1 MKDDAAIAAHFE
13 RHLGPAEVVYEDA
26 SGIFGPKQV
35 YGVRPCEA
43 RPHWVLHTRGSS
55 VFTLEGRS
63 GEERRFE
70 FVMSLP
76 DTWNPGER
84 WPAYIFRRAC
94 QAILFVGKAP
104 ADGGVFTNSAE
115 SIPGS
120 PHVFALLVA
129 RSRQL
134 GDDACFR
141 VSSGRLVEIYAMYA
155 LTFDDFRKH
164 QRHELD
170 IATLP
175 EVVVEWRDM
184 LR

>member
-1 MKDDAAIAAHFE
+1 MTDGAAIGAHFE

-26 SGIFGPKQV
+26 SGIFGPKHV
-35 YGVRPCEA
+35 YGVRPREA
-43 RPHWVLHTRGSS
+43 RPHWILHTRGSS
-55 VFTLEGRS
+55 VFALEGRS
-63 GEERRFE
+63 GEARHVE

-76 DTWNPGER
+76 DTWAPGKR

-94 QAILFVGKAP
+94 QAILFEGKAP
-104 ADGGVFTNSAE
+104 ADGDVFTNSAE

-134 GDDACFR
+134 GANACFR
-141 VSSGRLVEIYAMYA
+141 LSSGRLVEIYAMHA
-155 LTFDDFRKH
+155 LTFDDFRKN

-170 IATLP
+170 VATLP